1 MKSVGCIGILMEND
15 GLVPPLECAFAS
27 VSKMLTGEKFLMNVL
42 VLRFKVLELL
52 RDFVDNQTFFGK
64 NQEKLESIFQ
74 ENILEE
80 HWVKDL
86 ILLVFLMR
94 LFVRADRD
102 RRIQNFPY
110 NFILVKKCSYISH
123 LKLFPW
129 E

>member
-1 MKSVGCIGILMEND
+1 
-15 GLVPPLECAFAS
+15 
-27 VSKMLTGEKFLMNVL
+27 MLTGEKFLMNVL

-52 RDFVDNQTFFGK
+52 RDFVDNRTFFGK

-74 ENILEE
+74 ENILAE

-110 NFILVKKCSYISH
+110 NFILAKKCSYISH